1 MAVRM
6 AMHILTARVVAMTEW
21 LAIDWQMLWLP
32 FAAGIGTA
40 LLAGPLG
47 CFVVWQRMAYFGESL
62 SHSALLGVAIGLWW
76 QLPPTLT
83 VLGAGLLLALLLVQ
97 LQRRSPFSS
106 DTLLGILSHTL
117 LAAGLVLLAALP
129 NLRVDLDALLFG
141 DLLAVS
147 PQDIYLLA
155 SLLLVLAI
163 GLWRLWQPLIAITV
177 HEELALAEGV
187 PVTRVRTALMLMM
200 ALTVA
205 VAMKVVGVLLMTSLL
220 IIPAAIARRYAR
232 SPEQM
237 AVIAS
242 VTGAL
247 AVTGGLLLSWFAN
260 SPVGPSIV
268 LLAGVFFLNAAVIDT
283 VRHATRH

>member
-1 MAVRM
+1 
-6 AMHILTARVVAMTEW
+6 MTEM
-21 LAIDWQMLWLP
+21 LALDWQLLWLP

-62 SHSALLGVAIGLWW
+62 AHSALLGVALGLWFR
-76 QLPPTLT
+76 LPPALT
-83 VLGAGLLLALLLVQ
+83 VLGTGIALALLLVQ
-97 LQRRSPFSS
+97 LQQRSRFSS

-147 PQDIYLLA
+147 ARDVAMLALLLA
-155 SLLLVLAI
+155 VLAAC
-163 GLWRLWQPLIAITV
+163 LWRLWQPLIAITV
-177 HEELALAEGV
+177 HEELASAEGV
-187 PVTRVRTALMLMM
+187 NVPRARTALMLMM
-200 ALTVA
+200 AIAVA

-220 IIPAAIARRYAR
+220 IIPAAIAQRFAR

-237 AVIAS
+237 AIIAS
-242 VTGAL
+242 AIGVL
-247 AVTGGLLLSWFAN
+247 AVIGGLLLSWFAN

-268 LLAGVFFLNAAVIDT
+268 LFTGIFFLNSLAFSGL
-283 VRHATRH
+283 RHAGQH

>member
-1 MAVRM
+1 MTDFFLGLADL
-6 AMHILTARVVAMTEW
+6 HILLLPL
-21 LAIDWQMLWLP
+21 LA
-32 FAAGIGTA
+32 GVGTA

-62 SHSALLGVAIGLWW
+62 SHSALLGVALGLWLK
-76 QLPPTLT
+76 LPPTLT
-83 VLGAGLLLALLLVQ
+83 VIGAGILLALLLAG
-97 LQRRSPFSS
+97 LQRRSHFSS

-129 NLRVDLDALLFG
+129 DLRVDLDALLFG

-147 PQDIYLLA
+147 TSDVVMLSVLLA
-155 SLLLVLAI
+155 VLSVC
-163 GLWRLWQPLIAITV
+163 LWRLWQPLIAITV
-177 HEELALAEGV
+177 HEELASAEGV
-187 PVTRVRTALMLMM
+187 NVPRVRTALMLMM

-220 IIPAAIARRYAR
+220 IIPAAIAQRYAR

-237 AVIAS
+237 AWIAS
-242 VTGAL
+242 ATGVL
-247 AVTGGLLLSWFAN
+247 AVIGGLLLSWFAN

-268 LLAGVFFLNAAVIDT
+268 LLAGIFFLNAVVIHT
-283 VRHATRH
+283 MREHFSNSQPGTRV